1 MTRLSLPP
9 DSAFQSVL
17 VSPEPDGGHAVLAF
31 IRSTDVVTEG
41 GKFGLALDAS
51 RSIRR
56 LYGIGPN
63 PQIRLRNRMG
73 EMARVTAAYL
83 ASLSCQGRCHS
94 LYFALGPTGAGC
106 EIVGSLTE
114 DEASVEPFAGPEELP
129 WGNGT
134 RLMPALS
141 LLLEPGPDGSAPPL
155 GGADCCAAVI
165 VTDGDIDDHAQV
177 APYSEAL
184 ADMIARGQRGPV
196 SLVLIGLFDPGRG
209 GLPQIEKLNS
219 LFRPDRLDPRGQPV
233 RVWTAHA
240 APQPEDVPAL
250 VSTALA
256 APIPVS
262 GRVVEEPTGRVVQT
276 YAREVPPALSFML
289 SAEAEGFR
297 LEIEANEPIRQAIV

>member
-17 VSPEPDGGHAVLAF
+17 LSPGPDGGHAVLAF
-31 IRSTDVVTEG
+31 IRSSDVVIEG

-63 PQIRLRNRMG
+63 PQIRLRNRIG

-83 ASLSCQGRCHS
+83 ASLSSQGRCHS
-94 LYFALGPTGAGC
+94 FYFALGAAGTDC
-106 EIVGSLTE
+106 EIIGSLTE
-114 DEASVEPFAGPEELP
+114 EEASVEPFAGPEELP

-155 GGADCCAAVI
+155 GAGDWCGAVF
-165 VTDGDIDDHAQV
+165 VTDGELDDFAQAV
-177 APYSEAL
+177 SYTEAL
-184 ADMIARGQRGPV
+184 ADMVARGQRGPV
-196 SLVLIGLFDPGRG
+196 SFVLVGLFDPGRG
-209 GLPQIEKLNS
+209 GLAQIERLNS
-219 LFRPDRLDPRGQPV
+219 LVRPDRVDASGQPV

-240 APQPEDVPAL
+240 APRPEDVPGL
-250 VSTALA
+250 VSAALA
-256 APIPVS
+256 SPIPLSGRLVEEPS
-262 GRVVEEPTGRVVQT
+262 GRVVQE
-276 YAREVPPALSFML
+276 YAREVPPVLTFSL
-289 SAEAEGFR
+289 SAAAEGFR
-297 LEIEANEPIRQAIV
+297 LELEDNEPIRLSIV